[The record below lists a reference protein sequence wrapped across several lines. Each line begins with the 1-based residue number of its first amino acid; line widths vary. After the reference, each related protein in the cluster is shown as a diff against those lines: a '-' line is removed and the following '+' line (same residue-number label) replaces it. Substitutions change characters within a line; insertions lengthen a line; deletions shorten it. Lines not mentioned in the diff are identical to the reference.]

1 MSNCRDRR
9 GRFTSCDIGERQ
21 RRHSRRRGMGAS
33 RGSRAFDP
41 ESGEGPPD
49 EFGYSVQKMKGG
61 FGRTLKSKRDVKV
74 HAKRLSEYGFDV
86 WEWEDDGLYTV
97 YVLTDNNVYEEVI
110 SGILGYP
117 PGRYSIRFNSDY
129 FDR

>member
-1 MSNCRDRR
+1 
-9 GRFTSCDIGERQ
+9 
-21 RRHSRRRGMGAS
+21 MGWAL
-33 RGSRAFDP
+33 R
-41 ESGEGPPD
+41 EGAELLTQKAAKGLPN